1 MLRNTIPESEED
13 ITGRESRLKL
23 ILLAIAL
30 ILVAAYTFIAT
41 SMGDYV
47 LFQVARMLT
56 SPMLPLVLAAVG
68 GVAVLG
74 GLGYL
79 LKRRLGG
86 KAFRKRAKATDIAI
100 KIPGRQEFI
109 KALESQ
115 VDIHTKAQ
123 RQFALHLIDI
133 DRFKTVNA
141 LLGEAEGDAL
151 LKLVGERLMILVDQP
166 ERLARIGDDEFGVIQ
181 PEAGGA
187 RHAEIYAQRI
197 QDAVRDALAHVPQHA
212 RPGASIGIAISPD
225 HGDSPNALLHAA
237 SLAVDATKKAGGNAF
252 SVFLR
257 EMEIAVELRREVERA
272 IGEGLQQGWFEL
284 HFQPQ
289 YDLGTKRLTGFEA
302 LARLHHPQLG
312 DVPPTQFVPIA
323 DQSGLI
329 HPLGEWIIH
338 QALGTAGTWPSHMT
352 LSINI
357 SLAQFRSGDVAGTI
371 LHALSNTGF
380 EAERLRVELSE
391 AVLLEDSDAINEQL
405 RRLRKRGVSIVLDDF
420 GLDTSKLKLLSRS
433 PCDAVKLDRTL
444 VGQVGEVPEME
455 HLVKSLIGT
464 AHSFHLDILAEGV
477 ERAEQARFLMSND
490 CKKVQGFLF
499 GRPVAASE
507 LPTIIAK
514 DARNAMKE
522 AQESGHPSSAS
533 TAVA

>member
-1 MLRNTIPESEED
+1 MLRNTIPESEEE

-30 ILVAAYTFIAT
+30 ILVAGYTSMAT

-47 LFQVARMLT
+47 LFQVARMLA
-56 SPMLPLVLAAVG
+56 SPMLPLVLAGVG
-68 GVAVLG
+68 GFAVLG
-74 GLGYL
+74 GLGYV

-86 KAFRKRAKATDIAI
+86 KLFRKSGKATELAI

-115 VDIHTKAQ
+115 IEIHAKEQ
-123 RQFALHLIDI
+123 RQFALHLVDI
-133 DRFKTVNA
+133 DRFKAVNA

-166 ERLARIGDDEFGVIQ
+166 ERLARVGDDEFGVIQ

-187 RHAEIYAQRI
+187 RHAEIYARRI
-197 QDAVRDALAHVPQHA
+197 QDAVKDALAQVPQHA

-225 HGDSPNALLHAA
+225 HGDSPNKLLHSA
-237 SLAVDATKKAGGNAF
+237 SLAIEAAKKAGGNTFRVF
-252 SVFLR
+252 SR
-257 EMEIAVELRREVERA
+257 EMEMAVELRREMERA
-272 IGEGLQQGWFEL
+272 IGEGLQKGWFEL

-312 DVPPTQFVPIA
+312 EVPPTQFVPIA

-338 QALGTAGTWPSHMT
+338 QALGTAATWPSHMT

-357 SLAQFRSGDVAGTI
+357 SLAQFRIGDVAGTI

-380 EAERLRVELSE
+380 QAERLRVELSE

-405 RRLRKRGVSIVLDDF
+405 KRLKKRGVSIVLDDF
-420 GLDTSKLKLLSRS
+420 GLDTSKLQLLSS
-433 PCDAVKLDRTL
+433 SACDAVKLDRTL
-444 VGQVGEVPEME
+444 VSQVGEVPEME
-455 HLVKSLIGT
+455 HLLKSLIGT
-464 AHSFHLDILAEGV
+464 AQSFHLDILAEGV
-477 ERAEQARFLMSND
+477 ERAEQAQFLMSND
-490 CKKVQGFLF
+490 CKKVQGYLF
-499 GRPVAASE
+499 GRPVAASD
-507 LPTIIAK
+507 LAAIIAK
-514 DARNAMKE
+514 DTRNAMSEGKE
-522 AQESGHPSSAS
+522 TGPLSSSSA
-533 TAVA
+533 VA